1 MEIVTEIVD
10 GLCVFLLEA
19 KKNIRLYE
27 EAMTNKNYKDAQE
40 HAFNLLAE
48 VRLLEVLAKNAGE
61 KQ

>member
-1 MEIVTEIVD
+1 MD
-10 GLCVFLLEA
+10 YASFLLEA
-19 KKNIRLYE
+19 KKNIKLYE

-48 VRLLEVLAKNAGE
+48 VRLLEVLAKNAGK